1 MTVKTIIF
9 ACIAAFAIT
18 ACGNS
23 GSNPNPGSP
32 KAFMDSVSYMIG
44 FNIGQ
49 QMAKDSLDIKM
60 DFYIKGLNDAKKHDT
75 TFLSPTA
82 IQGVSVRFQEM
93 LMKKQEEMKKK
104 DEAKL
109 MAEAAGNKEKAVKF
123 LEENKNK
130 PGVKVTET
138 GLQYEVL
145 KEGNGKIPKE
155 DEMVSFHI
163 RAYLTDGKKFD
174 DSYEK
179 NQPIKLGVKSQVKA
193 WQEAFQKMKVGSI
206 WKLYVPPE
214 LGWGERGVPPT
225 IPPSTVTIF
234 ELELVSID
242 GKAPDQSKNPAM
254 MPPTEAQPVKPVK

>member
-1 MTVKTIIF
+1 MTIKTIIF
-9 ACIAAFAIT
+9 AFIATFAIT

-44 FNIGQ
+44 FNIGS

-60 DFYIKGLNDAKKHDT
+60 DFYIKGLNDAKKNDT
-75 TFLSPTA
+75 TFLSPKA
-82 IQGVSVRFQEM
+82 IQGVGMRFQEM
-93 LMKKQEEMKKK
+93 LMKKQDENKKK

-109 MAEAAGNKEKAVKF
+109 MAEASGNKEKAVKF
-123 LEENKNK
+123 LAENKNK
-130 PGVKVTET
+130 PGVKVTES
-138 GLQYEVL
+138 GLQYEIL
-145 KEGNGKIPKE
+145 KEGNGKIPK
-155 DEMVSFHI
+155 DDDMVSFHI

-179 NQPIKLGVKSQVKA
+179 NQPIKIGVKSQVKA
-193 WQEAFQKMKVGSI
+193 WEEAFQKMKVGSI
-206 WKLYVPPE
+206 WKLYVSPE

-234 ELELVSID
+234 EIELVSID
-242 GKAPDQSKNPAM
+242 GKAQAQNAPPQ
-254 MPPTEAQPVKPVK
+254 MPPTEAQPLKPVK